1 MTRIKVRRTHRE
13 ELPGLGLIREAA
25 GGDSSLPGH
34 RLMLDLELEVD
45 PDLDHL
51 IRHDPD
57 AFLTAVDGDQT
68 VGFISAHVR
77 GRQWTLSEI
86 AVLPQYRGRGA
97 GGLLLARSMEYA
109 SRAGVREFLALA
121 NESSTVLAL
130 LLRQELAPVVPIYRM
145 RVTPAVAAELG
156 SALARLLPG
165 QDVTGELLNQRGQSD
180 VDRIDRL
187 ARGVVRPQDH
197 IYWIKQKGCN
207 VAFVRQ
213 GARVAGYASGG
224 RGRVGPVGGSTQD
237 AALCALGWA
246 LQFASTGADPVEL
259 GVPASFTPAVEA
271 LLDGGA
277 RVDGARLLMGR
288 GLSTSFDRYILA
300 PGNLL

>member
-1 MTRIKVRRTHRE
+1 MVRIKVRRTHRE

-25 GGDSSLPGH
+25 AGEASLTGR
-34 RLMLDLELEVD
+34 RLTLDLELEVD

-51 IRHDPD
+51 ARHDPD
-57 AFLTAVDGDQT
+57 AFLTAIEGNDT
-68 VGFISAHVR
+68 VGFIAAHVR

-97 GGLLLARSMEYA
+97 GELLLSRSMEYA

-121 NESSTVLAL
+121 NESPAVLAL
-130 LLRQELAPVVPIYRM
+130 LLRQDFAPVVPVYRM
-145 RVTPAVAAELG
+145 HVTATHAAEIG
-156 SALARLLPG
+156 SALGRLLPG
-165 QDVTGELLNQRGQSD
+165 QEVTSELLNQRGQGD
-180 VDRIDRL
+180 VDRIDRI
-187 ARGVVRPQDH
+187 ARGATRQQDH
-197 IYWIKQKGCN
+197 IYWIKQHGCN

-213 GARVAGYASGG
+213 GARVAGYGCG
-224 RGRVGPVGGSTQD
+224 RPGRVGPVAGSTQD

-246 LQFASTGADPVEL
+246 LQLASTGHAGIEL
-259 GVPASFTPAVEA
+259 SVPATFRPAVEA

-288 GLSTSFDRYILA
+288 GVNASFDRYVLA
-300 PGNLL
+300 PGDLL